1 MLKISQKM
9 QFIRCSRYEYLVK
22 KGSISNYSFNLKDEE
37 QSGILECIFEE
48 ITFPINREDLEEQ
61 LLIRIGGI
69 DQNHIKNLL
78 DQLLE
83 VEILY
88 EVSNVIKKNMKICA
102 IADSERVDI
111 IMQALE
117 EQSYE
122 IQPFTF
128 KNSPIKSNNIKLI
141 ELQNENDALEQ
152 LKEFEYVLVFKEHF
166 SSSTFYTIN
175 KLCLELNKKLII
187 SYLDGSEGIIIPL
200 VNFNQIGCYNDF
212 EILRESSF
220 YNLLD
225 YQVMKEQLL
234 QKDYQ
239 PKSSNN
245 LHFNLL
251 VNQTVLLLNHYSSYT
266 NINYYAYS
274 LDFERMINT
283 KSRLLKFPKC
293 PSCQS
298 DKNLVHAFI

>member
-1 MLKISQKM
+1 MLKISQTM

-37 QSGILECIFEE
+37 QSGILEIIFEE
-48 ITFPINREDLEEQ
+48 ITFPISRDDLEAQ
-61 LLIRIGGI
+61 LLMRIEDI
-69 DQNHIKNLL
+69 DSNHITSLL

-88 EVSNVIKKNMKICA
+88 EVSTVAKKNIKICV
-102 IADSERVDI
+102 IADNERIDM
-111 IMQALE
+111 IMKAFE

-122 IQPFTF
+122 MQPFVI
-128 KNSPIKSNNIKLI
+128 KNPPSESNNIKYI
-141 ELQNENDALEQ
+141 NLQNENDAFEQ
-152 LKEFEYVLVFKEHF
+152 LEEFEYVLVFKEHF
-166 SSSTFYTIN
+166 SPSTFYQVN

-187 SYLDGSEGIIIPL
+187 SYLDGNEGVIIPL
-200 VNFNQIGCYNDF
+200 VNFSQIGCYNDF

-225 YQVMKEQLL
+225 YQIMKEQLL
-234 QKDYQ
+234 QQDY
-239 PKSSNN
+239 PHKSSNN
-245 LHFNLL
+245 LHFNIL

>member
-1 MLKISQKM
+1 MLKISQTM

-37 QSGILECIFEE
+37 QSGILEIIFEE
-48 ITFPINREDLEEQ
+48 ITFPISRDDLEAQ
-61 LLIRIGGI
+61 LLMRIEDI
-69 DQNHIKNLL
+69 DSNYIKSLL

-83 VEILY
+83 VEILC
-88 EVSNVIKKNMKICA
+88 ELSAVTEKNMKICV
-102 IADSERVDI
+102 ITDSEKVDV
-111 IMQALE
+111 IMNAFC

-122 IQPFTF
+122 IQSFVFENP
-128 KNSPIKSNNIKLI
+128 SSESNNIKFL
-141 ELQNENDALEQ
+141 ELQNEKNALEQ
-152 LKEFEYVLVFKEHF
+152 LKDFEYVLVFKEHF
-166 SSSTFYTIN
+166 SPSTFYKVN

-187 SYLDGSEGIIIPL
+187 SYLDGNEGIIIPL
-200 VNFNQIGCYNDF
+200 VNFSQIGCYNDF

-225 YQVMKEQLL
+225 YQIMKEQLL
-234 QKDYQ
+234 QQDY
-239 PKSSNN
+239 PHKPSNN
-245 LHFNLL
+245 LHFNIL